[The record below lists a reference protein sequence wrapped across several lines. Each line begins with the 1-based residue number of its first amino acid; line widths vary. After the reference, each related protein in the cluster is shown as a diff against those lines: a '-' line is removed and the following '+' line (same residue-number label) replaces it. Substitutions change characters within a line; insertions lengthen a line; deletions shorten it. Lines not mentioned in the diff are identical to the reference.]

1 MLIHI
6 RTHTNE
12 KPHRC
17 TLCGKSFSRLEN
29 LKIHNRS
36 HTGKTSSFYY
46 YSKTCHKRPR
56 KQTTKIGFEYQLSLN
71 AGQKYGRMLQGEHS
85 AILLT
90 FIKLPFSIKTLVL
103 SIFKWSLKTCFTVLF
118 GEVIGFF
125 FYFISSFK
133 KIKPKIKYRKT

>member
-36 HTGKTSSFYY
+36 HTGKTSNLVITVKPVISGHADRPPKLVLNIDHPLMQIKSMAEC
-46 YSKTCHKRPR
+46 SKGSILQYFRPS
-56 KQTTKIGFEYQLSLN
+56 LS
-71 AGQKYGRMLQGEHS
+71 YH
-85 AILLT
+85 
-90 FIKLPFSIKTLVL
+90 FSIKTLVL
-103 SIFKWSLKTCFTVLF
+103 SIFNWSLKTCFTVLF
-118 GEVIGFF
+118 GEVIGLFF
-125 FYFISSFK
+125 LIL
-133 KIKPKIKYRKT
+133 